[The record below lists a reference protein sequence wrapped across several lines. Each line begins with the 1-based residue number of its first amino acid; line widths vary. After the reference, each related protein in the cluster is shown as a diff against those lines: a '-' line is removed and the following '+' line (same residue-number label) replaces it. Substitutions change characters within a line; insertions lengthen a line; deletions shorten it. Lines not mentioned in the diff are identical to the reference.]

1 MSNPRLGC
9 PLFSRYYC
17 KLWPALADGSITL
30 VHVRDGLH
38 DEDARLVGC
47 PDNATVQGQPGRE
60 AERRV
65 YALYR
70 RFGQQGTLLRPI
82 FSSVINFVQRGASYL
97 LQDFVMFS
105 M

>member
-1 MSNPRLGC
+1 M
-9 PLFSRYYC
+9 
-17 KLWPALADGSITL
+17 
-30 VHVRDGLH
+30 HERDGLH

-82 FSSVINFVQRGASYL
+82 FSSVINFVQSGASYMS
-97 LQDFVMFS
+97 QDFVMFS
-105 M
+105 LRVARACLGSR